1 MLFGWEITQMKI
13 VIICFL
19 DNYTY
24 ATPDVD
30 ATVAASLLILHNNV
44 HINANASS
52 SKPKPPNMDIL
63 ILGEIVIKRFGI
75 HFGKNV

>member
-44 HINANASS
+44 HIMQMLVLQNQSLQTWISS
-52 SKPKPPNMDIL
+52 YWERL
-63 ILGEIVIKRFGI
+63 
-75 HFGKNV
+75 